1 MSIER
6 GAPHFSRKFSSGNIS
21 VGHLSHGMNTGVRA
35 TGTMN
40 LGSGTQNLLEC
51 CNQVVLHRIT
61 VRLALPTRKSSAV
74 VGDGESHSFTGRNL
88 LLHNAIKNVLWLRS
102 WLRKLTAFI
111 FLASPSLS
119 GPDLIA
125 WRPTLSYARWL
136 NMIFP
141 VSGI

>member
-6 GAPHFSRKFSSGNIS
+6 GAPRCSRKFSSGNIN

-74 VGDGESHSFTGRNL
+74 IGDGESQSFTGRNS
-88 LLHNAIKNVLWLRS
+88 LLHNAIENVFLPRS
-102 WLRKLTAFI
+102 WLRKLNALF
-111 FLASPSLS
+111 FCP
-119 GPDLIA
+119 
-125 WRPTLSYARWL
+125 PTLCPFHIQFHAAPLSL
-136 NMIFP
+136 TPGFP
-141 VSGI
+141 NSSSPP